1 MNSYHVAFI
10 GTGIMGARMAARLID
25 AGHRLTVHSRTA
37 RKAEPLLARG
47 ARWAATP
54 AQAAAHAECVFTMLG
69 GPADVEAVYFGALL
83 DAARPGTLLVDASTS
98 SPRLA
103 ERIHAAAK
111 ARALRSLD
119 APVSGGPPGAES
131 GALTI
136 MVGGEASDF
145 AAAQPLLGTLGATV
159 LHLGAPGNGQR
170 AKLVNQVVAMQNV
183 IGAIEGLFLARKA
196 GLDTSLVL
204 QVLQNGMA
212 DSKSL
217 RNSATRA
224 LQGDFSPN
232 FHPAHVVKDLQLA
245 LEEAEALGM
254 DLPGL
259 RNARERWQELLRRFP
274 EARAVQEVARL
285 YA

>member
-1 MNSYHVAFI
+1 MKLALV
-10 GTGIMGARMAARLID
+10 GTGIMGRHMAANLLK
-25 AGHRLTVHSRTA
+25 AGTALTVHSRT
-37 RKAEPLLARG
+37 RQKADELTAQG
-47 ARWAATP
+47 AHR
-54 AQAAAHAECVFTMLG
+54 
-69 GPADVEAVYFGALL
+69 ADS
-83 DAARPGTLLVDASTS
+83 PG
-98 SPRLA
+98 
-103 ERIHAAAK
+103 AAAK
-111 ARALRSLD
+111 D
-119 APVSGGPPGAES
+119 ADCVI
-131 GALTI
+131 T
-136 MVGGEASDF
+136 MVGGEAADF
-145 AAAQPLLGTLGATV
+145 ERTKPVLASMGSTLVRFGAAGS
-159 LHLGAPGNGQR
+159 GQR

-245 LEEAEALGM
+245 LGEAEALGM

-285 YA
+285 YP

>member
-111 ARALRSLD
+111 ARALR
-119 APVSGGPPGAES
+119 
-131 GALTI
+131 
-136 MVGGEASDF
+136 
-145 AAAQPLLGTLGATV
+145 
-159 LHLGAPGNGQR
+159 
-170 AKLVNQVVAMQNV
+170 
-183 IGAIEGLFLARKA
+183 
-196 GLDTSLVL
+196 
-204 QVLQNGMA
+204 
-212 DSKSL
+212 
-217 RNSATRA
+217 
-224 LQGDFSPN
+224 
-232 FHPAHVVKDLQLA
+232 
-245 LEEAEALGM
+245 
-254 DLPGL
+254 
-259 RNARERWQELLRRFP
+259 
-274 EARAVQEVARL
+274 
-285 YA
+285 